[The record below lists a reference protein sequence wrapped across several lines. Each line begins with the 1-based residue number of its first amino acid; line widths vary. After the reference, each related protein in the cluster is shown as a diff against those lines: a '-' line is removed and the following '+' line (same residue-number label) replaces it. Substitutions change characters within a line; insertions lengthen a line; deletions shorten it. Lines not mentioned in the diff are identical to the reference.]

1 MPRARQP
8 RNVGKARQLRRQ
20 MSLPEVL
27 LWQELRIQSE
37 VKFRRQHPLGPY
49 VLDFYCAAVKLCI
62 EIDGI
67 AHDMGGSAE
76 RDTSRDQWLHGQ
88 GVTVLRIPA
97 TEVLR
102 SPVQVAEAVI
112 GSCLR

>member
-1 MPRARQP
+1 
-8 RNVGKARQLRRQ
+8 

-27 LWQELRIQSE
+27 LWQELRKQSE

-49 VLDFYCAAVKLCI
+49 VLDFYCAAAKLCI

-67 AHDMGGSAE
+67 AHDMGNSAE
-76 RDTSRDQWLHGQ
+76 RDASRDEWLREK
-88 GVTVLRIPA
+88 GVTVLRIAA

-102 SPVQVAEAVI
+102 SPHEVAEAVMR
-112 GSCLR
+112 SCLR